1 MKRINRIPLA
11 LAALLTAALACNL
24 PQATPAVSE
33 PNAAFTA
40 AAQTVAAQLTQSAL
54 TLNAPTVTS
63 IAPPLT
69 TPPTNTTTAPTIA
82 PPPTI
87 SPTLSPTAT
96 QICDKAQFVSDIS
109 IPDGTILTPGET
121 FTKTWRIK
129 NTGTCSWTPAYTV
142 VFDHGDQMSGPS
154 AQALV
159 GNVNPGQSVDISVN
173 LTAPAASGNYK
184 GYWKLRNA
192 AGVTFTNFYVDI
204 KVSSPSV
211 TVALPYMPG
220 ESGLVLSGGATNTL
234 TVAAGD
240 SLSDQGVEAFLSFD
254 MSGIPAGSTIQTASL
269 TLIGGGSV
277 RGNPFGTLG
286 CLRAYIHNY
295 GAVDAGDFVAP
306 GAGGAFAKWCS
317 AGETGSAFSNATL
330 VAALQGAVGSSRFQF
345 RLQFKDMLTD
355 GDGSIDDVLIIAPV
369 TLTITYTAP

>member
-1 MKRINRIPLA
+1 MA
-11 LAALLTAALACNL
+11 AALACNL
-24 PQATPAVSE
+24 PQATPVVSG

-40 AAQTVAAQLTQSAL
+40 AALTVAAQLTQSAP
-54 TLNAPTVTS
+54 TLNAPTVTG
-63 IAPPLT
+63 IAPPPPA
-69 TPPTNTTTAPTIA
+69 PPTNTSI
-82 PPPTI
+82 PPT
-87 SPTLSPTAT
+87 SAPLPTNTNQPTAT
-96 QICDKAQFVSDIS
+96 QMCDKAQFVSDIS
-109 IPDGTILTPGET
+109 IPDGTILTPGFA

-129 NTGTCSWTPAYTV
+129 NTGTCSWTPSYTV
-142 VFDHGDQMSGPS
+142 VFDRGDQMSGPS

-159 GNVNPGQSVDISVN
+159 GNVNPGQTVDISVD
-173 LTAPAASGNYK
+173 LTAPAANANYK

-204 KVSSPSV
+204 KVSSPSASI
-211 TVALPYMPG
+211 TLPYMPG
-220 ESGLVLSGGATNTL
+220 ESGLVLSGGATNTS

-240 SLSDQGVEAFLSFD
+240 SLSNQGVEAFLSFD
-254 MSGIPAGSTIQTASL
+254 MSGIPAGATIQTASL

-277 RGNPFGTLG
+277 RGDPFGTLG
-286 CLRAYIHNY
+286 CLRAYFHNY

-317 AGETGSAFSNATL
+317 AGETGSALSNAAL
-330 VAALQGAVGSSRFQF
+330 VAALQGAVGAPRFQF

-369 TLTITYTAP
+369 ALAITYTAP

>member
-11 LAALLTAALACNL
+11 RAALLAAALACNL
-24 PQATPAVSE
+24 PQATPVVSE

-40 AAQTVAAQLTQSAL
+40 AAQLTQSAL
-54 TLNAPTVTS
+54 TLNAPTVTG
-63 IAPPLT
+63 IAPPPQNT
-69 TPPTNTTTAPTIA
+69 VIPTNTSIPPTIA
-82 PPPTI
+82 PLPTN
-87 SPTLSPTAT
+87 TNQPTAT

-109 IPDGTILTPGET
+109 IPDGTILTPGFA
-121 FTKTWRIK
+121 FTKTWRIQ
-129 NTGTCSWTPAYTV
+129 NTGTCSWTPSYTV

-173 LTAPAASGNYK
+173 LTAPAANGNYK

-192 AGVTFTNFYVDI
+192 AGMTFTNFYADI
-204 KVSSPSV
+204 KVSIPSASI
-211 TVALPYMPG
+211 TLPYMSG
-220 ESGLVLSGGATNTL
+220 ESGLVASSGAINAL

-240 SLSDQGVEAFLSFD
+240 SLGNLGIEAFLSFD

-277 RGNPFGTLG
+277 RGDPFGTLG
-286 CLRAYIHNY
+286 CLHAYIHNY

-306 GAGGAFAKWCS
+306 GAGGGFAKWCN
-317 AGETGSAFSNATL
+317 AGETGSALSNAAL
-330 VAALQGAVGSSRFQF
+330 VTVLQGAVGSSRFQF
-345 RLQFKDMLTD
+345 RLQFKNTLTD

>member
-11 LAALLTAALACNL
+11 LAALMAAALACNL

-40 AAQTVAAQLTQSAL
+40 AALTVAAQLTQSA
-54 TLNAPTVTS
+54 
-63 IAPPLT
+63 PLPVSPT
-69 TPPTNTTTAPTIA
+69 TPANIPTINVPPTDTLPPPTIA
-82 PPPTI
+82 PPPTL
-87 SPTLSPTAT
+87 PPTAT
-96 QICDKAQFVSDIS
+96 QICDKAQFIDDIT
-109 IPDGTILTPGET
+109 IDDGTILTPGET
-121 FTKTWRIK
+121 FTKTWRIQ
-129 NTGTCSWTPAYTV
+129 NTGTCSWTPSYTV

-211 TVALPYMPG
+211 TVALPYMSG

-254 MSGIPAGSTIQTASL
+254 VSGIPAGSIIQTASL

-286 CLRAYIHNY
+286 CLRAYVHNY

-317 AGETGSAFSNATL
+317 AGETGSASSNATL

>member
-11 LAALLTAALACNL
+11 LAALLLSALACNL
-24 PQATPAVSE
+24 PQATPVASE

-40 AAQTVAAQLTQSAL
+40 AALTVAAQLTQSAP
-54 TLNAPTVTS
+54 TPNVPTVTG
-63 IAPPLT
+63 IAPPL
-69 TPPTNTTTAPTIA
+69 PASPTNTSI
-82 PPPTI
+82 PPTLAPL
-87 SPTLSPTAT
+87 PTNTNQPTAT

-109 IPDGTILTPGET
+109 IPDGTILAPGLA
-121 FTKTWRIK
+121 FTKTWRIQ
-129 NTGTCSWTPAYTV
+129 NTGTCSWTPSYTI

-159 GNVNPGQSVDISVN
+159 GNINPGQTVDISVN
-173 LTAPAASGNYK
+173 LTAPASSSNYK

-192 AGVTFTNFYVDI
+192 AGVTFTQFYVDI
-204 KVSSPSV
+204 KVSIPSASI
-211 TVALPYMPG
+211 TLPYMPG

-240 SLSDQGVEAFLSFD
+240 SSSNEGVEAFLSFD

-277 RGNPFGTLG
+277 RGDPFGTLG
-286 CLRAYIHNY
+286 CLHAYIHNY

-306 GAGGAFAKWCS
+306 GAGGGFAKWCNAS
-317 AGETGSAFSNATL
+317 ETGSALSNAAL
-330 VAALQGAVGSSRFQF
+330 VTVLQGAVGSSRFQF
-345 RLQFKDMLTD
+345 RLQFKNTLTD
-355 GDGSIDDVLIIAPV
+355 GDGSIDDVPIIAPV